1 MDYFSETEAKHH
13 RHWQKVLSMVS
24 GLKLNTMTSALPN
37 LGTILGGTMDL
48 HGYNISLAC
57 FHGINFRSKAWAIFS
72 MRKPTISF
80 ATEAQD
86 VIQEDGKSNVILVLR
101 IFLMLFSFYQTLE
114 YLIISHNL
122 VFYFSR

>member
-1 MDYFSETEAKHH
+1 MI
-13 RHWQKVLSMVS
+13 S
-24 GLKLNTMTSALPN
+24 GLKLNTMSCALPN
-37 LGTILGGTMDL
+37 IGTILGGTMDL

-86 VIQEDGKSNVILVLR
+86 VVQEDGKFFKMIYCVVLKSL
-101 IFLMLFSFYQTLE
+101 ICFSELNKIYIKLFQINFYKLFCE
-114 YLIISHNL
+114 
-122 VFYFSR
+122 F

>member
-1 MDYFSETEAKHH
+1 MCIYIVTLETEAKHH

-24 GLKLNTMTSALPN
+24 GLKLSTMTSALPN

-86 VIQEDGKSNVILVLR
+86 VIQDEGKFI
-101 IFLMLFSFYQTLE
+101 Y
-114 YLIISHNL
+114 
-122 VFYFSR
+122 